1 MSLEICLLLVS
12 LVPALVLALAKPNLF
27 RELCADLRPGRIL
40 HYFVLFLF
48 GFVLFGQSYDTLAKT
63 ETVTWLR
70 AGIYGIVLIYAAVF
84 AIATN
89 NREDIAIDRITNQH
103 RPLVRNAVDPVDYIR
118 VSRISLVIA
127 FAVAACAGWEFLAA
141 IAGISGIYYLYSCR
155 PFKLKRFV
163 ILAKFLIGINSLIS
177 AVCGFYVAGGELRD
191 FPPFWAVFIL
201 VPVSLMA
208 NFVDLKDTEGD
219 KAAGIRTLPV
229 IWGEHAAKTLIG
241 LFTVSA
247 YVFVFVYFRSFWI
260 SWLLLATCSV
270 HVYLLFR
277 KPYNEKPLFLLHNS
291 LFIGLIILV
300 LARPLI
306 PN

>member
-1 MSLEICLLLVS
+1 MLEICLLLVCP
-12 LVPALVLALAKPNLF
+12 LPALVLAVAKPNLF

-48 GFVLFGQSYDTLAKT
+48 GLVLFCKSYNALTQT

-70 AGIYGIVLIYAAVF
+70 SGIYLFVLIYAAVF
-84 AIATN
+84 AIAAN
-89 NREDIAIDRITNQH
+89 NREDIAIDRITNQN
-103 RPLVRNAVDPVDYIR
+103 RPLVRNAVDPKTYMRI
-118 VSRISLVIA
+118 SRISLLVA
-127 FAVAACAGWEFLAA
+127 LALAACAGWEILAA
-141 IAGISGIYYLYSCR
+141 ITGISGIYYVYSCR

-163 ILAKFLIGINSLIS
+163 FLAKFLIGINSLIS
-177 AVCGFYVAGGELRD
+177 AVCGYCIAGGTLAD
-191 FPPFWAVFIL
+191 FPVFWAVFIL

-208 NFVDLKDTEGD
+208 NFVDLKDTTGD

-229 IWGEHAAKTLIG
+229 IWGDRTAKALIG

-247 YVFVFVYFRSFWI
+247 YAFVFFYFRSFWI

-277 KPYNEKPLFLLHNS
+277 TPYSEKPLFLLHNS

-300 LARPLI
+300 LVRPFI
-306 PN
+306 PA